1 MLLWFSLRSK
11 HCCLYNALA
20 NDSNVELLSLFYE
33 NEKEIAY
40 FFIRKSS
47 CNVFQIVYLVSSN
60 FHETYP
66 LVETSYEIKC
76 LSNHTGT
83 WVANVNTCNT
93 ARCKTSHL
101 VQVLF
106 TMLCFLL
113 LLLIK
118 VSIKHVV
125 ASAHAQLLPL
135 VITVWNTFPLV
146 ITVANTFLPLITVGN
161 RFPLVI
167 TVGNTFPPLTNV
179 RNTFPLVI
187 TFGSREDDPAG
198 YDCWESGRPS
208 R

>member
-11 HCCLYNALA
+11 HCCLYIALA

-47 CNVFQIVYLVSSN
+47 CNVFQIVYL
-60 FHETYP
+60 
-66 LVETSYEIKC
+66 KC